1 MKKLMLYVCAGIL
14 VLGLSACGKGAQEE
28 SGSQEVSQEESGSQE
43 VSREESSADGSEDIS
58 GEAGSGTE
66 PVDITGAGEEQTAG
80 WSEEMTKLRA
90 AVVEAV
96 GEDAYWPDMPME
108 ADMLETFYGIT
119 SDLYEDYMAESPMI
133 SANVDTLMIVKAKEG
148 QADAVLEILNT
159 YRENNINDT
168 MQYPQNLGK
177 IQASQVEK
185 IGNYVIFVQLGG
197 GAIESDD
204 EEEVLTKCQE
214 ANKLAIDAIR
224 SNVEG

>member
-1 MKKLMLYVCAGIL
+1 MKKLILFVCTGVL
-14 VLGLSACGKGAQEE
+14 VLGLTACGKGATEDNLT
-28 SGSQEVSQEESGSQE
+28 SGASQETSQEESSE
-43 VSREESSADGSEDIS
+43 ETSENTSAEESSD
-58 GEAGSGTE
+58 TE
-66 PVDITGAGEEQTAG
+66 PGDIAGGGEEAAG
-80 WSEEMTKLRA
+80 WSEEMTALRS

-96 GEDAYWPDMPME
+96 GQDNYWPDMPME
-108 ADMLETFYGIT
+108 ADMLETFFGIT

-133 SANVDTLMIVKAKEG
+133 SANVDTLVIVKAKEE
-148 QADAVLEILNT
+148 QADAVLEILNG
-159 YRENNINDT
+159 YRENLVNDT

-197 GAIESDD
+197 GAIESGD

-214 ANKLAIDAIR
+214 ANKLALDAIR

>member
-1 MKKLMLYVCAGIL
+1 M
-14 VLGLSACGKGAQEE
+14 
-28 SGSQEVSQEESGSQE
+28 
-43 VSREESSADGSEDIS
+43 
-58 GEAGSGTE
+58 
-66 PVDITGAGEEQTAG
+66 TA
-80 WSEEMTKLRA
+80 LRS

-96 GEDAYWPDMPME
+96 GQDNYWPDMPME
-108 ADMLETFYGIT
+108 ADMLETFFGIT

-133 SANVDTLMIVKAKEG
+133 SANVDTLVIVKAKEE
-148 QADAVLEILNT
+148 QADAVLEILNG
-159 YRENNINDT
+159 YRENLVNDT

-197 GAIESDD
+197 GAIESGD

-214 ANKLAIDAIR
+214 ANKLALDAIR